1 MTYYPP
7 CWQAD
12 KVMGISP
19 HTDVA
24 GLILLLQVNDVQV
37 LQIKRDGKWFS
48 VDAPNSA
55 IIVNI
60 GDTLEIL
67 SNGKFRS
74 VAHRTVINP
83 NKERISASLF
93 HCPCE
98 DMVISPLPEF
108 VKDGKVK
115 YRSISFHDLMTQF
128 FTQQLDGRNKLEIL
142 KNLGIAMA
150 GARTVGSLPVPNVQE
165 LARTCNGPDE
175 HIPERYII
183 RTDDSSDEVICNY
196 QGDMAIPIIDLN
208 KLLSPQSSDEEC
220 VKLRSACQYWG
231 FFQLINHGVPD
242 EVIAN
247 FKRDVVDFFSQPLDA
262 KEEYKQLPNSI
273 EGYGHAFVFSDD
285 QKLDWADQ
293 LYVQVHPRDSR
304 DLRFWPTSPASFR
317 QSIDAYSS
325 ETNSLAL
332 CLFEFMAKA
341 VGAKPELLVGIFED
355 QLRGIRMA
363 YYPPCRQA
371 DKVMG
376 ISPHTDVV
384 GLTLLLQINDVQGLQ
399 IKRDGKWFS
408 VDAPNNA
415 IIANIGDT
423 LEILSNGKFRSVEH
437 RAVIHPNKERISA
450 SLFHY
455 PCENMMISPL
465 PEFVKDDKVKYK
477 SISYHDF
484 MKQFFTQQLDGR
496 NRGNHNKQC
505 ASSNLEKIKIIM
517 SLPVPN
523 VQELAWTCNRLDRQI
538 PERYVRPEAGT
549 GEVVSGCDINAA
561 IPVIDLARLL
571 DPRSSQE
578 ECAKLGSA
586 CQHWGFFQLIN
597 HGVPDEVINNM
608 REDLIEFFRLPL
620 EAKEA
625 YAKPIDKLEGYGQ
638 HFVVSEKQKLDWGD
652 LLYLRLRPTESRDMS
667 LWPAHPP
674 SFRGPPQTLRANYYP
689 QCRQAG
695 KVLGLSPHCDSGG
708 LTLLLQM
715 NNVQGLQ
722 IRKGGKWLAV
732 DALDDAFIVNVGD
745 TLEIL
750 SNGRYKSIEHGA
762 TVHPEKERIS
772 AALFHHV
779 SPNSIVGPLPELVK
793 DGGKPL
799 YKMVHEDFMKRFV
812 SAKLDGRANEL
823 AQTCNRPYQEI
834 PERYIRPEVGTD
846 EIISGHDINS
856 AIPVIDLAKLLDP
869 QSSQEECAKLGS
881 ACQHW
886 GFFQL
891 INHGVPDEVIN
902 DVREDL
908 TEFFRLPLETKQA
921 YAKPTDKFE
930 GYGQH
935 FVVSERQK
943 LDWGDLLHLRLRPT
957 ESRDMS
963 FWPAHP
969 PSFRNSM
976 ERYSSETAKLAR
988 CLFEFL
994 AMDMGVDPESL
1005 LEIFRGQPQTMRAN
1019 YYPPC
1024 RQADKVLG
1032 LSPHC
1037 DATSLTLL
1045 LQVNDV
1051 QGLQI
1056 RKDGKWLAVNALD
1069 GAFIINIGDM
1079 LEVLSNGRY
1088 RSIEHRAMVNPEKER
1103 ISAAVFHQA
1112 CRKATIGPLP
1122 ELVMNNGGKPLYKSM
1137 GYEDFMKRFFSA
1149 KLDGRANVEGL
1160 RIQNSRGLATD
1171 LTSRYLRGTSGQI
1184 EAGAGEVISGCDINA
1199 AIPIIDLAKLLDP
1212 QLSQDECA
1220 KRGSACQHWG
1230 FFQLINHSVPDKVI
1244 NDMREDLTE
1253 FFRLPLETKQAY
1265 AKPTDKFE
1273 GYGQHFVV
1281 SEKQKLDWGD
1291 LLHLRLRPTES
1302 RDMSFWPAHPQSS
1315 RYSSETATV
1324 ANCLLKF
1331 LAKDMGVDPE
1341 SLLDIF
1347 GGQPQTLR
1355 ANYYPPCRQAG
1366 KVLGLS
1372 PHCDSGGLT
1381 LLLQVNNVQG
1391 LQIRKDGN
1399 WLAVNAL
1406 DDAIIVNVGDTLEI
1420 LSNGR
1425 YKSIEHRAVVHPEK
1439 ERISAAVFHHV
1450 SGNSTVGPLPE
1461 LVKDGGKPVYKSMA
1475 HEDFMKRFFSD
1486 KLDGRANV
1494 DGLRI

>member
-674 SFRGPPQTLRANYYP
+674 SFR
-689 QCRQAG
+689 
-695 KVLGLSPHCDSGG
+695 
-708 LTLLLQM
+708 
-715 NNVQGLQ
+715 
-722 IRKGGKWLAV
+722 
-732 DALDDAFIVNVGD
+732 
-745 TLEIL
+745 
-750 SNGRYKSIEHGA
+750 
-762 TVHPEKERIS
+762 
-772 AALFHHV
+772 
-779 SPNSIVGPLPELVK
+779 
-793 DGGKPL
+793 
-799 YKMVHEDFMKRFV
+799 
-812 SAKLDGRANEL
+812 
-823 AQTCNRPYQEI
+823 
-834 PERYIRPEVGTD
+834 
-846 EIISGHDINS
+846 
-856 AIPVIDLAKLLDP
+856 
-869 QSSQEECAKLGS
+869 
-881 ACQHW
+881 
-886 GFFQL
+886 
-891 INHGVPDEVIN
+891 
-902 DVREDL
+902 
-908 TEFFRLPLETKQA
+908 
-921 YAKPTDKFE
+921 
-930 GYGQH
+930 
-935 FVVSERQK
+935 
-943 LDWGDLLHLRLRPT
+943 
-957 ESRDMS
+957 
-963 FWPAHP
+963 
-969 PSFRNSM
+969 NSM